1 MIFLTNH
8 LFVEYFMFSS
18 ILAVINNASV
28 NVPCKLSW
36 IFKIVYCKEQQLY
49 GTLTSLIQKDVS
61 VQVNLETGSNKQVSL
76 LYRL

>member
-18 ILAVINNASV
+18 ILAVINNAAV

-49 GTLTSLIQKDVS
+49 GTLTSLNTKRCFCASKFGNWV
-61 VQVNLETGSNKQVSL
+61 KQS
-76 LYRL
+76 